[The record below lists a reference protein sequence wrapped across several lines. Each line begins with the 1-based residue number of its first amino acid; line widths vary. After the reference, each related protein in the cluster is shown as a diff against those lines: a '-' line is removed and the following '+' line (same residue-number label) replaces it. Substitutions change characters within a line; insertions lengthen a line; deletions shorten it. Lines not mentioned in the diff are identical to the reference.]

1 MSKDNF
7 KPTNG
12 LRFIESTVR
21 GQLYSHRTLQQWWEN
36 INYVSPGCTE
46 VQTGMSSGEWRDVPI
61 EKEFIDKENT

>member
-36 INYVSPGCTE
+36 INYVSL
-46 VQTGMSSGEWRDVPI
+46 TGISSGEWRDVPI